1 MRLLRDPMI
10 AAALRCPI
18 CRSAMEVKDSG
29 SLLCLGPR
37 THCFDFGA
45 SGYVNLSRPGQSGG
59 GDSKQAVRARS
70 QFLNLEHYRP
80 VADGICALLQ
90 RYVAKGSLVL
100 DAGCGEGYYSTHIA
114 DARYATVGVDL
125 SKAAVDAAAKRA
137 VAAGQDNAFY
147 AVASVYDLP
156 VADGS
161 ASAVTNVFAPC
172 AEEEYVRVLR
182 DGGILLVAHA
192 GEEHLMG
199 LKRVLYAETHRN
211 SVRADLPHGLAPI
224 DEVRVKY
231 RITVEGKDAIANL
244 FTMTPYYW
252 RTSPEDAAKLAGI
265 ESLETEVDV
274 LLTVYQ
280 KKGGACE

>member
-80 VADGICALLQ
+80 VADGICALLHKHVPKQ
-90 RYVAKGSLVL
+90 GSLVL
-100 DAGCGEGYYSTHIA
+100 DAGCGEGYYSEHIT
-114 DARYATVGVDL
+114 DAGYAMAGFDL
-125 SKAAVDAAAKRA
+125 SKAAVDAASKRA
-137 VAAGQDNAFY
+137 SAAGHVHAFY
-147 AVASVYDLP
+147 GVASVYELP

-161 ASAVTNVFAPC
+161 VSAVTNVFAPC
-172 AEEEYVRVLR
+172 AEEEYARVLC
-182 DGGILLVAHA
+182 A
-192 GEEHLMG
+192 GDEHLMG

-211 SVRADLPHGLAPI
+211 SERADLPLGMEKI
-224 DEVRVKY
+224 DETRVKY
-231 RITVEGKDAIANL
+231 AIAVEGSDAIANL

-252 RTSPEDAAKLAGI
+252 RTSPDDAAKLAGI
-265 ESLETEVDV
+265 ERLETEVDV

-280 KKGGACE
+280 KKG